1 MRTPMLFVPLAIA
14 GLLAAC
20 QQRDTGDSPVT
31 HSTAASA
38 PVAPVAPDD
47 DRLQT
52 AIRTHARD
60 AQVTGSGV
68 VDRVLADDR
77 DGSRH
82 QRFILRLG
90 RGQTLLVAH
99 NIDLAPRLESLDPG
113 ERVDFEGEY
122 EWTERGGVV
131 HWTHHDPA
139 GRHPGGWLRH
149 EGRTVR

>member
-1 MRTPMLFVPLAIA
+1 MRKSLLLLPLAIA
-14 GLLAAC
+14 SLVAAC
-20 QQRDTGDSPVT
+20 LQRDAGEAPASP
-31 HSTAASA
+31 STAASA
-38 PVAPVAPDD
+38 PVTPAD

-90 RGQTLLVAH
+90 AGQTLLVAH